1 MRKFLLPLLLL
12 MPCFGMAQEQRT
24 IQLDEAGTLDQQIS
38 EEEKYSI
45 TDLTITGN
53 VNGKDFILLRDM
65 AGAKNVSTKTDGKLA
80 SLDLSG
86 ASIVASDDVYF
97 AYAGMSYKTSDNVV
111 GPYLFLNADKLVN
124 LKLPVNI
131 TEIGTQAFGGCTNVS
146 AITIPEGVT
155 TLGVAPFLLCNSI
168 TSIEVPNS
176 VTAMGIGT
184 FQRMEALQ
192 EVKLGN
198 GITELDNSIFVADDK
213 LKKVSLGKNLLR
225 EGFDPVVFYT
235 LVGIEEI
242 VVDEENPSI
251 RSVDGV
257 LFLKDLSEI
266 ISYPNARQAD
276 VYEIPAECSLV
287 GPYSF
292 CLNKGVK
299 KVVIPSTVGE
309 IQYSAFASSN
319 IEEFEINEGVAYICE
334 AAFSGLDKC
343 AILHIPASAEF
354 IEPAA
359 FSFSYGLENIEVDE
373 NNPSYASRDG
383 IFYDKSLSTL
393 LAYPGGRLD
402 ESYTTEPGVTTIGP
416 MAFAGDI
423 NLTSVTL
430 SEDINCIQDMA
441 FTQTEA
447 LIEVYCMPTNLTDV
461 ETYAFLSETLMAEG
475 TLYVPEGTLD
485 FYNAQS
491 WVYSVEDEMPFF
503 AQVKEME
510 GEGIES
516 TPASTDTAIQIYDTA
531 GRKLQT
537 PRRGLNIV
545 QQGDRVIKVLR

>member
-1 MRKFLLPLLLL
+1 M
-12 MPCFGMAQEQRT
+12 
-24 IQLDEAGTLDQQIS
+24 
-38 EEEKYSI
+38 
-45 TDLTITGN
+45 
-53 VNGKDFILLRDM
+53 
-65 AGAKNVSTKTDGKLA
+65 
-80 SLDLSG
+80 
-86 ASIVASDDVYF
+86 
-97 AYAGMSYKTSDNVV
+97 
-111 GPYLFLNADKLVN
+111 
-124 LKLPVNI
+124 
-131 TEIGTQAFGGCTNVS
+131 
-146 AITIPEGVT
+146 
-155 TLGVAPFLLCNSI
+155 
-168 TSIEVPNS
+168 
-176 VTAMGIGT
+176 
-184 FQRMEALQ
+184 
-192 EVKLGN
+192 
-198 GITELDNSIFVADDK
+198 
-213 LKKVSLGKNLLR
+213 
-225 EGFDPVVFYT
+225 
-235 LVGIEEI
+235 
-242 VVDEENPSI
+242 
-251 RSVDGV
+251 
-257 LFLKDLSEI
+257 
-266 ISYPNARQAD
+266 
-276 VYEIPAECSLV
+276 
-287 GPYSF
+287 
-292 CLNKGVK
+292 
-299 KVVIPSTVGE
+299 
-309 IQYSAFASSN
+309 
-319 IEEFEINEGVAYICE
+319 AYICE

-343 AILHIPASAEF
+343 ANLHIPASAVE

-383 IFYDKSLSTL
+383 IFYDKSLSML

-491 WVYSVEDEMPFF
+491 WVYSVEDGMPFF

-537 PRRGLNIV
+537 PRHGLNIV

>member
-1 MRKFLLPLLLL
+1 MRKFLLPLMLLL
-12 MPCFGMAQEQRT
+12 PCAAMAQEQRT
-24 IQLDEAGTLDQQIS
+24 IHLDEAGTLDQQIS
-38 EEEKYSI
+38 EEEKYNI

-53 VNGKDFILLRDM
+53 LNGKDFILLRDM
-65 AGAKNVSTKTDGKLA
+65 AGSKNVSTKTDGKLA

-97 AYAGMSYKTSDNVV
+97 AYAGMSYTTSDNVM
-111 GPYLFLNADKLVN
+111 GAYIFLNADKLTQ

-131 TEIGTQAFGGCTNVS
+131 TEIGSQAFGGCTSVGNIV
-146 AITIPEGVT
+146 IPDGVT

-168 TSIEVPNS
+168 TTIEVPNS
-176 VTAMGIGT
+176 VTSMGIGT
-184 FQRMEALQ
+184 FQRMENLE
-192 EVKLGN
+192 EVVLGD
-198 GITELDNSIFVADDK
+198 GITEFDNSIFVTDDN
-213 LKKVSLGKNLLR
+213 LRKVTLGKNLLR

-235 LVGIEEI
+235 LQAIEEI
-242 VVDEENPSI
+242 VVDEENPSLK
-251 RSVDGV
+251 SVDGV
-257 LFLKDLSEI
+257 LFMKDMSEI
-266 ISYPNARQAD
+266 ISYPVAKQAD

-299 KVVIPSTVGE
+299 KVVVPSTVSE

-319 IEEFEINEGVAYICE
+319 IEEFEIHEGVSYICE

-343 AILHIPASAEF
+343 ANLHIPASAVE
-354 IEPAA
+354 IEPAT

-373 NNPSYASRDG
+373 NNPAYASRNG
-383 IFYDKSLSTL
+383 VFFDKEMTTL

-491 WVYSVEDEMPFF
+491 WVYSVEDGMPFF